1 MKKIFSNNQQYA
13 SSPWLQAVSK
23 KNHIPSFTQ
32 WACSLLLTTCSL
44 PTFAQQDP
52 LYAQYINNPL
62 IINPAYTGYTNNFAA
77 SLSYREQWVG
87 LEGGPQTI
95 NFNSQ
100 ISLSD
105 NRMGAGLI
113 VFSDKIGNT
122 KYNQFSATYAYR
134 IAVSDKQTLS
144 FGLQGG
150 FANYQVDNA
159 SGNVNPYDAD
169 DPLFEGSI
177 SESSPTFGTGLI
189 LSSDRYFIGLSVP
202 NLLKSTFENQGV
214 QATIYNQHFYTL
226 ASYLFFIGERVR
238 LRPSVLVKLVSGAP
252 ASVDLNV
259 AFIFYENY
267 QVGLLTRDF
276 NTYGLFGQM
285 IVSDTFRFGFVFEV
299 PTSASVGS
307 NYTTFELTAG
317 IRFNALSFHQNK
329 SLTSF

>member
-1 MKKIFSNNQQYA
+1 MKNTLKHNQQQA
-13 SSPWLQAVSK
+13 SSQSLQTVCK
-23 KNHIPSFTQ
+23 KNHILSFTQ
-32 WACSLLLTTCSL
+32 LACTLWLATCSQFA
-44 PTFAQQDP
+44 FAQQDP
-52 LYAQYINNPL
+52 LYAQYINNPI

-77 SLSYREQWVG
+77 SLGYREQWIG

-122 KYNQFSATYAYR
+122 KYNQVSATYAYR

-150 FANYQVDNA
+150 FANYQIDNA
-159 SGNVNPYDAD
+159 SGNVNPYDAN

-214 QATIYNQHFYTL
+214 QATIYNQHFYAL
-226 ASYLFFIGERVR
+226 GSYLFFIGDRLR
-238 LRPSVLVKLVSGAP
+238 LRPSTLLKLVSGAP
-252 ASVDLNV
+252 ASIDLNAALV
-259 AFIFYENY
+259 FYENY
-267 QVGLLTRDF
+267 QVGLLTRNF

-285 IVSDTFRFGFVFEV
+285 VVSDTFRFGFVFEV
-299 PTSASVGS
+299 PTASSVGS
-307 NYTTFELTAG
+307 NFTTFELTAS
-317 IRFNALSFHQNK
+317 IRFNVLSFHQNK
-329 SLTSF
+329 SLNSF